1 MSGSSKDIIKLV
13 VHFPMPGI
21 RRTSVYFTD
30 PSGLYN
36 GTYFVAAFKVTD
48 VSRGTFVKFDYL
60 LPLRIVTSV
69 NAQLE
74 EVKEPI
80 QRLLDTGK
88 REKGNNRKNRLL

>member
-1 MSGSSKDIIKLV
+1 
-13 VHFPMPGI
+13 MPGI
-21 RRTSVYFTD
+21 RRTSVSFTD

-69 NAQLE
+69 NVQLE

-80 QRLLDTGK
+80 QRLIGYWKK
-88 REKGNNRKNRLL
+88 RKGE